1 MWTKSSS
8 KTIQYSSHDPTYYS
22 RKAGVPPP
30 GRRHGDAPA
39 STTVEPA
46 SDNDADCPLNV
57 DQLCQCP
64 SSLPRDKLDDLA
76 SKAFCIEDLEGR
88 AILLGGTS
96 NNGMQN
102 QTKRVPSRAMQVAC
116 FHRRL
121 PIQVYPH
128 TLVDVLRA
136 KLVITED
143 ERILDILGEQF
154 ENVRDFC
161 SFGAVEDRDDHLEGE
176 ALR

>member
-8 KTIQYSSHDPTYYS
+8 KTIQYSSHDPTVRNHVIGHTQYYS
-22 RKAGVPPP
+22 CKAGVPPP

-64 SSLPRDKLDDLA
+64 SSLPQDKLDDLA

-88 AILLGGTS
+88 AILLGGT
-96 NNGMQN
+96 
-102 QTKRVPSRAMQVAC
+102 C
-116 FHRRL
+116 
-121 PIQVYPH
+121 
-128 TLVDVLRA
+128 VD
-136 KLVITED
+136 
-143 ERILDILGEQF
+143 
-154 ENVRDFC
+154 
-161 SFGAVEDRDDHLEGE
+161 
-176 ALR
+176 